1 MKLMKRTNTPHHIYT
16 QINNPNPNIYTKRKG
31 VNEDNN
37 FNELLENLILATSE
51 FYKITKNNFQTMLKL
66 LLMQEN
72 ENNNNVL
79 YQNYHQ
85 ENIGITQT
93 YLNKN
98 NIINDLKLILTANQ
112 NNLYNFFNDSEM
124 ILEKFELERRNE
136 KRSAR
141 VHSDNKY
148 PIVIN
153 NYNKTIDNEN
163 HRQINNFNFSP
174 INSFILSNR
183 TNKDDQDPSINS
195 LFSKLIKFNEIIGV
209 YSPEMKNLYMK
220 INNNLYNKYKLL
232 EKELQKNK
240 INMSINKATILNKSS
255 ENLFKK
261 RINTNFNEELHSD
274 ENEKF
279 IKKIE
284 MYKVK
289 CGNYEHKIDELLCQL
304 EDLKTYTN
312 TLENTLEDKKDSN
325 ETQNNMENI
334 IKINNLMTNNKNL
347 NQLNKELVE
356 ENKQQKLYLQK
367 KDNIIKQLNLNNND
381 LKLRLKEYEDIVNK
395 NQQVIDNLKKIND
408 KKLGANQQ
416 NDKDN
421 NDNIIRKSNDFRI
434 ISNCYFS
441 YKSAYNKNEKLNL
454 KNLEEEITEKD
465 NEILLLKKEIKT
477 YKNNISSIE
486 KEIPN
491 LNKKIREND
500 IANNNYNYN
509 LNEKQNALLKQGKE
523 IEELKDKLDKSK
535 KEISKLK
542 EEKND
547 YKTKYENLY
556 IEFNNKTKEIQEC
569 YSQINTLN
577 NTILNNNQIIED
589 KDKLISELKLI
600 NKDIKENDNQINNNM
615 IDKDGKNDLKISLIQ
630 KENED
635 KISKLQ
641 KEIEELQKEKIQLNN
656 INEKNM
662 NNIRELKQDRLLLEN
677 EREELQKKIYNS
689 INSNISINQNYNGS
703 IKDNYNKKVSKT
715 YSDLLRKISGY
726 EADIEKKDKEIEGLK
741 MFIEKLQK
749 EKEDK
754 ILFNNNGKNSNENI
768 SEEISKLQKENS
780 NLKNQLEH
788 LSTTFPK
795 EMEELR
801 KENEKLKIKLD
812 NLKREKSN
820 TINQ

>member
-1 MKLMKRTNTPHHIYT
+1 MKKMKLMKRTNTPHRIYT
-16 QINNPNPNIYTKRKG
+16 QINNPNPNIYKKRKE

-136 KRSAR
+136 KSSAR
-141 VHSDNKY
+141 VHSENKY

-183 TNKDDQDPSINS
+183 TNKDDKDPSINS
-195 LFSKLIKFNEIIGV
+195 LFSKLIKFNEIIGA

-240 INMSINKATILNKSS
+240 INMSIKKTTILNKSS
-255 ENLFKK
+255 ENLLKK
-261 RINTNFNEELHSD
+261 RINTNFNEENHND

-279 IKKIE
+279 IKKID

-289 CGNYEHKIDELLCQL
+289 CDNYEHKIDELLCQL

-312 TLENTLEDKKDSN
+312 TLENTLEDKKDSDD
-325 ETQNNMENI
+325 TQNSMQNI

-356 ENKQQKLYLQK
+356 ENNQQKLYLQK
-367 KDNIIKQLNLNNND
+367 KDNIIMQLNLNNND
-381 LKLRLKEYEDIVNK
+381 LKLRLKEYEDIANK
-395 NQQVIDNLKKIND
+395 NQQVIGNLKKINE
-408 KKLGANQQ
+408 KKIEADQL

-434 ISNCYFS
+434 INNCHFS
-441 YKSAYNKNEKLNL
+441 YKSTYNENEKLNL
-454 KNLEEEITEKD
+454 KNLEEKMVEKD
-465 NEILLLKKEIKT
+465 NEILLFKKENKT
-477 YKNNISSIE
+477 YKNNISSSE
-486 KEIPN
+486 KEILN
-491 LNKKIREND
+491 LNKKIKEND

-509 LNEKQNALLKQGKE
+509 LNEKQNALMKQGKE
-523 IEELKDKLDKSK
+523 TEELKNKLDKSK

-547 YKTKYENLY
+547 YKTKYESLY
-556 IEFNNKTKEIQEC
+556 FEFNNKKKEIQEC

-589 KDKLISELKLI
+589 KDKLISELKII
-600 NKDIKENDNQINNNM
+600 NQDNINENDNQIN
-615 IDKDGKNDLKISLIQ
+615 KNDLKISLMQ
-630 KENED
+630 KEKED
-635 KISKLQ
+635 KITELQ
-641 KEIEELQKEKIQLNN
+641 KEIEELQKAKIQLND

-662 NNIRELKQDRLLLEN
+662 NNIRELKQDKLLLEN

-703 IKDNYNKKVSKT
+703 IKDNHNKKVSKT
-715 YSDLLRKISGY
+715 HSDLLRKISGY

-754 ILFNNNGKNSNENI
+754 ILFNINGKNNKDNI
-768 SEEISKLQKENS
+768 NEEISKLQKENS

-812 NLKREKSN
+812 NLKKEKSN
-820 TINQ
+820 TTNQ